1 MSVVGAAAAPKK
13 EREYSGGANAL
24 CVGMGAQ
31 GGWLTGRRVP
41 VVRSVVD

>member
-24 CVGMGAQ
+24 CVGMGAHD
-31 GGWLTGRRVP
+31 GWLTT
-41 VVRSVVD
+41 SQCAVVD